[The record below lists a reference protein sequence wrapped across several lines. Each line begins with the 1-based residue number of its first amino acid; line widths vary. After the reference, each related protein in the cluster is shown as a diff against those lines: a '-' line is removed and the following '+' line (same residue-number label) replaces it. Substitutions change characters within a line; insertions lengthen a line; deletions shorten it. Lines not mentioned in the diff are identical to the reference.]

1 MSAAKDRSARLTA
14 LLALPLLV
22 AAPALAQTGR
32 PLAPASQAAASQ
44 PGQTPTGQGQAGQG
58 QAGQA
63 QSAQAQAGAPQAASG
78 QGAPPQSAAT
88 PGASRRS
95 RRSRAQRRTAEQ
107 AVLHDVQV
115 RATEQPKAPEFVNS
129 TLHYPFEPGKLYT
142 IHTAPDFLTAIA
154 LRPGE
159 KLVSK
164 AAGDTVRWIVGETAQ
179 GTGAQ
184 PQIII
189 LIKPL
194 EPGLH
199 TNLILTTDQR
209 MYQLELVSNASGDY
223 STMVDWSYPAE
234 DLRDLQVQRAA
245 LTVAA
250 LAAKNPALTT
260 SPFISPPTGTA
271 TGSGA
276 AAAGG
281 PPGVIPASLGGRG
294 GPMAELSPTQLH
306 FSYRIDAG
314 RRAPRWTPEH
324 VFDDGQ
330 KTYIKFPAAIA
341 TMEIPPLFL
350 LGQKGQM
357 ELVNY
362 RFLDGYYVVDR
373 LFDRAEL
380 RLGPD
385 DKTAVQIA
393 YTGGA
398 R

>member
-1 MSAAKDRSARLTA
+1 MSAQRDRFARLTA
-14 LLALPLLV
+14 LFVLPLIV
-22 AAPALAQTGR
+22 ASSALAQSSRSPAPAASASSAQT
-32 PLAPASQAAASQ
+32 APASAGAGQAGPGAAS
-44 PGQTPTGQGQAGQG
+44 PGQT
-58 QAGQA
+58 
-63 QSAQAQAGAPQAASG
+63 ASG
-78 QGAPPQSAAT
+78 QSAGVQTAAT
-88 PGASRRS
+88 APASPPRS
-95 RRSRAQRRTAEQ
+95 HRSHAHRRTAEQ

-115 RATEQPKAPEFVNS
+115 RATEQPRAPEFVNS
-129 TLHYPFEPGKLYT
+129 TLHYPFEAGKIYT

-209 MYQLELVSNASGDY
+209 MYQLELISNASGDY

-250 LAAKNPALTT
+250 LAAKSAALTA
-260 SPFISPPTGTA
+260 SPFITPPTGA
-271 TGSGA
+271 QPGA
-276 AAAGG
+276 APAAGTAG
-281 PPGVIPASLGGRG
+281 LVAGGRG
-294 GPMAELSPTQLH
+294 GAALEPVGAPLAATQLH
-306 FSYRIDAG
+306 FTYKVEAQRH
-314 RRAPRWTPEH
+314 APRWTPEH

-350 LGQKGQM
+350 LGPKGQM

-362 RFLDGYYVVDR
+362 RLVDGYYVVDR

-380 RLGPD
+380 RLGVND
-385 DKTAVQIA
+385 QNAVQIA